1 MCKATPTALV
11 TLVLTALVWTTGV
24 RDASAQIP
32 TNNVIYAC
40 LRLDRDGDEG
50 RLVRLVAADE
60 PCRAREQRI
69 QWDVVGPQGPQGP
82 AGAPGLPGAQ
92 GPQGPQGP
100 RGPQGPQGFSV
111 ALNTDVGD
119 ACGVAGGV
127 KLTLVD
133 EQGIEVPDTKPQ
145 FVCNG
150 ATGLQGVEGPAGPQG
165 PAGPAAAFKQVN
177 IAPFTVPA
185 SVTPASVGSITFTV
199 PAAGTALVTGS
210 GLCTF
215 GGAAAVALEVGPQI
229 TTGNPSLSTVFQNQS
244 WVSAPADEAPAYRSV
259 ALSRTF
265 TLPSAATF
273 QVFLNEQRV
282 GGTAAASCFVTLT
295 VFFTATTLP

>member
-1 MCKATPTALV
+1 MCKATSEALV
-11 TLVLTALVWTTGV
+11 TLVLTALACTTGV

-32 TNNVIYAC
+32 TDNVIYAC
-40 LRLDRDGDEG
+40 IHLDRDGDQG

-60 PCRAREQRI
+60 PCRSREQRI
-69 QWDVVGPQGPQGP
+69 QWNVVGPQGPQGP
-82 AGAPGLPGAQ
+82 AGAPGVPGPPGAQ
-92 GPQGPQGP
+92 GPQGA

-111 ALNTDVGD
+111 TLSTEVGD
-119 ACGVAGGV
+119 ACGPAGGV

-133 EQGIEVPDTKPQ
+133 EQGVAVPDTKPQ

-150 ATGLQGVEGPAGPQG
+150 ATGPQGAEGPAGAQG

-185 SVTPASVGSITFTV
+185 STTPASVGSITFTV

-215 GGAAAVALEVGPQI
+215 GGAAAVALEVGSQI
-229 TTGNPSLSTVFQNQS
+229 TTGNPSLSTAFQNQS

-265 TLPSAATF
+265 TLPSPATY

-282 GGTAAASCFVTLT
+282 GGAAPASCFVTVT